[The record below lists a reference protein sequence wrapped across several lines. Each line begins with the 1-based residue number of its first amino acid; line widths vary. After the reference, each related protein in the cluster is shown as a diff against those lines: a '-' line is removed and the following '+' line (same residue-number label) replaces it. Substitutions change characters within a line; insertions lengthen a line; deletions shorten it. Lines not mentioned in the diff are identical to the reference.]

1 MRKSFAG
8 ALAVATRRAVGGG
21 ILKVLESGTAS
32 LEVRVGVTAE
42 NTICFKWMK
51 RGGARG
57 YKNEGGGGEG
67 GEGEEGSMLTEQLT
81 DKIR

>member
-42 NTICFKWMK
+42 NTICLMDEEGRDPGGGKNEK
-51 RGGARG
+51 GGRGGG
-57 YKNEGGGGEG
+57 
-67 GEGEEGSMLTEQLT
+67 GEEGSMLTEQLT